1 MAATSRQDGYF
12 CPLLHWASYGT
23 PMPYGRLVHRYNTSQ
38 EVFGFLVTN
47 SGPVDGPASAAAAA
61 CIMADANGS
70 PMITVSKAS
79 CWAHCCA
86 MATGIY

>member
-1 MAATSRQDGYF
+1 
-12 CPLLHWASYGT
+12 
-23 PMPYGRLVHRYNTSQ
+23 MPCGQLIHRYNTGQ
-38 EVFGFLVTN
+38 EIFYFPMTY